1 MSSAERFNGH
11 LAAHHH
17 QFLSAH
23 MFGRIDGIDAEI
35 ARDPRADRGA
45 AGPFHV
51 EEDLG
56 HESCIS
62 ASSFSKYL
70 AHTASLREM
79 QIDRRR
85 RCPDTLRHRPDGHCL
100 G

>member
-1 MSSAERFNGH
+1 
-11 LAAHHH
+11 
-17 QFLSAH
+17 
-23 MFGRIDGIDAEI
+23 MFGRIDGIDADI

-45 AGPFHV
+45 AGPFHA
-51 EEDLG
+51 EDDLG

-70 AHTASLREM
+70 AHTASSSASLREM

-85 RCPDTLRHRPDGHCL
+85 RYPDTLRHRPDGHRL